1 MTPPPIRFDDG
12 AAYERGMGVWS
23 RLAGE
28 VFLDWL
34 APAAGLQWV
43 DVGCGSGAFTEAV
56 LQRCTP
62 TEVHGVDPSEQQ
74 LAFARSRSPTATFQ
88 QGDAMA
94 LPFEADRFDA
104 AVMAL
109 VIFFVADPT
118 KGVGEMVRVVRPGG
132 LVGAYAWDF
141 MGGGFPFH
149 PVQEALRAIGIPPL
163 RPPSAGAERMDV
175 LLDLWRDAGLKSIET
190 REIVVQRTFAD
201 FQDFW
206 DSSTITG
213 SMRPTVSGLSES
225 QLAALQERLRAALP
239 PGLDGRISSPARANA
254 IKGRVARHV

>member
-1 MTPPPIRFDDG
+1 MTLPPIRFDDG

-23 RLAGE
+23 RLAGN

-34 APAAGLQWV
+34 APAPDLQWV

-62 TEVHGVDPSEQQ
+62 AEIQGVDPSEQQ
-74 LAFARSRSPTATFQ
+74 LAFARARTPNAAFQ

-141 MGGGFPFH
+141 TGGGFPFH
-149 PVQEALRAIGIPPL
+149 PIQEALRAIGIPPL

-175 LLDLWRDAGLKSIET
+175 LRELWRDAGLESIET
-190 REIVVQRTFAD
+190 REIRGPAD
-201 FQDFW
+201 
-206 DSSTITG
+206 
-213 SMRPTVSGLSES
+213 L
-225 QLAALQERLRAALP
+225 L
-239 PGLDGRISSPARANA
+239 
-254 IKGRVARHV
+254 